1 MELSVSLGVSSPR
14 AGRDS
19 VAHSKGDTIAR
30 LEGSALKLFSEHGY
44 DGTSLRDIANH
55 AQVPLSTIDR
65 YFGSK
70 LDLFNELKSSIW
82 KRISAEREELM
93 RNPVETDTNGKPT
106 LDAVLYAFV
115 HPVVRRGI
123 GEESA
128 PGTLRLLR
136 EYVAMSVH
144 TVSTNA
150 PQFIAGVA
158 NRWLNAIMEARP
170 TLPRDRAVWLLS
182 FVVMVT
188 FNEQMQHG
196 WYDEL
201 LPPDSQTSVEELTRM
216 IVAFCR
222 AGIDE
227 VAMGSRVNSSL
238 TSVA

>member
-1 MELSVSLGVSSPR
+1 MELSVSLGAGRGRS
-14 AGRDS
+14 GRDS
-19 VAHSKGDTIAR
+19 VASSKSETIAR

-82 KRISAEREELM
+82 KRVSNEREALM
-93 RNPVETDTNGKPT
+93 RHPVETDESGKPT

-115 HPVVRRGI
+115 YPVVRRGI
-123 GEESA
+123 GEERA

-150 PQFIAGVA
+150 PDFIAGVA
-158 NRWLNAIMEARP
+158 NRWLVAIMEARP

-196 WYDEL
+196 WYDAL
-201 LPPDSQTSVEELTRM
+201 LPADSQISAEELTQM

-222 AGIDE
+222 AGINE
-227 VAMGSRVNSSL
+227 VATESHVMSAPAA
-238 TSVA
+238 VA